1 MKKITKN
8 EGKTVM
14 TYAINEE
21 LGFVT
26 CVIKGCSD
34 DLFAVLD
41 KYSATAGIPPFVIH
55 ALMREKYQDVF
66 VGGAACN
73 ESDEFDEVYGMR
85 LAKSRAQHERMNY
98 RNNEIRKVIARLD
111 HLANVLEEHAIRPLP
126 KEYRPE
132 ATEAE

>member
-14 TYAINEE
+14 TYAINED

-26 CVIKGCSD
+26 CVIKGCSN
-34 DLFAVLD
+34 DLFDILD
-41 KYSATAGIPPFVIH
+41 KYGATAGIPGIAD
-55 ALMREKYQDVF
+55 ALMHEKYQDVF

-73 ESDEFDEVYGMR
+73 EGDEFDEVYGMR
-85 LAKSRAQHERMNY
+85 LAKSRAQRERMNY
-98 RNNEIRKVIARLD
+98 RNNKIRKVIEHLD

-132 ATEAE
+132 GSETE